1 MSGRQTEALKKRNE
15 DMSEPYDLSACDAL
29 DLMRQRKLSSVEL
42 VRSCLA
48 RIEALE
54 PTIMAWTFLDADG
67 ALRRARQLDSIEPQ
81 GALHGIPIGVK
92 DLIDTADMPTEYGC
106 PAIFKGWRPIADAAC
121 VTVAKKAGGII
132 LGKTVTTAFGCGAL
146 VKTANPLNPDHTSG
160 GSSAGS
166 AAAVAARMSPLALG
180 SQSASSLIRPASYN
194 GLIGMRPSMN
204 LINGAGFKYFNGSFD
219 TIGLIARTVDD
230 VELMWTSQVD
240 VRFERGRLPARTP
253 SFAVCRPPWLDR
265 AEPSAH
271 AAIDAAERKLKAG
284 GAQVRELVFPEG
296 YRGLVE
302 AHEKI
307 QEFEAARSYA
317 WEYENHRDAL
327 EPKVASIIEA
337 GLALPFEKYLEYTRL
352 AQRARNEFQALL
364 GDSDCIVT
372 AAAPGEAPKGWRALG
387 ERFTTMGDTT
397 QSRAW
402 TLLHLPVVT
411 IPCHRGPSGLPVGVQ
426 LVGPFG
432 ADLQL
437 LHVARWA
444 ERVCRD

>member
-1 MSGRQTEALKKRNE
+1 
-15 DMSEPYDLSACDAL
+15 MSEPSDLSACDAL
-29 DLMRQRKLSSVEL
+29 ELMRQRKLSAVEL

-54 PTIMAWTFLDADG
+54 PTIIAWTFLDADG
-67 ALRRARQLDSIEPQ
+67 ALRRAGRLDAKEPQ
-81 GALHGIPIGVK
+81 GALHGLPIGVK

-106 PAIFKGWRPIADAAC
+106 PEIFKGWRPIADAAC
-121 VTVAKKAGGII
+121 VTVAKKADGII
-132 LGKTVTTAFGCGAL
+132 LGKTVTQAFGCGAV
-146 VKTANPLNPDHTSG
+146 VKTANPLNPDHTAG

-219 TIGLIARTVDD
+219 TIGLVARTVDD
-230 VELMWTSQVD
+230 VELMWTSQVGI
-240 VRFERGRLPARTP
+240 RFERGTLPKRTP
-253 SFAVCRPPWLDR
+253 RFAICRPPWLDK

-271 AAIDAAERKLKAG
+271 AAIDAAERKLAG
-284 GAQVRELVFPEG
+284 AGAEVRELVLPDS

-302 AHEKI
+302 AHEKM

-327 EPKVASIIEA
+327 DPKVIAIIEA

-352 AQRARNEFQALL
+352 AQRARTEFPALL
-364 GDSDCIVT
+364 GNSDCILT

-402 TLLHLPVVT
+402 TLLHLPVVSV
-411 IPCHRGPSGLPVGVQ
+411 PCHRGANGLPVGVQ
-426 LVGPFG
+426 LIGPFG
-432 ADLQL
+432 DDLHL

-444 ERVCRD
+444 ESACRG

>member
-1 MSGRQTEALKKRNE
+1 
-15 DMSEPYDLSACDAL
+15 MSEPFDLTACDAL
-29 DLMRQRKLSSVEL
+29 DLMGQRKLSVVEL

-54 PTIMAWTFLDADG
+54 PMITAWTFLDAEG
-67 ALRRARQLDSIEPQ
+67 ALERARQLDAKESK
-81 GALHGIPIGVK
+81 GALHGLPLGVK

-106 PAIFKGWRPIADAAC
+106 PEIFKGWRPIADAAC
-121 VTVAKKAGGII
+121 VAVAKKAGAVI
-132 LGKTVTTAFGCGAL
+132 LGKTVTQAFGCGAV

-166 AAAVAARMSPLALG
+166 VAAVAARMAPLALG
-180 SQSASSLIRPASYN
+180 SQSASSLIRPASYT

-219 TIGLIARTVDD
+219 TIGLVARTVDD

-240 VRFERGRLPARTP
+240 MPFERGRLPKRIP
-253 SFAVCRPPWLDR
+253 RFAICRPPWLDN
-265 AEPSAH
+265 AEPPAR
-271 AAIDAAERKLKAG
+271 AAIDAAERKLKAA
-284 GAQVRELVFPEG
+284 GAEVRELVLPDS

-302 AHEKI
+302 AHEKM

-317 WEYENHRDAL
+317 WEYENHRIALDA
-327 EPKVASIIEA
+327 KVTAIIEA
-337 GLALPFEKYLEYTRL
+337 GLALPFDKYLEYTRL
-352 AQRARNEFQALL
+352 AQRARNEFPALL
-364 GDSDCIVT
+364 GNSDCIVT

-387 ERFTTMGDTT
+387 DRFATMGDTT

-402 TLLHLPVVT
+402 TLLHLPVVS
-411 IPCHRGPSGLPVGVQ
+411 IPCHRGPNGLPVGVQ
-426 LVGPFG
+426 LVGAFG

-444 ERVCRD
+444 ERACRD